1 LHQSQIASFRFMK
14 TQTRGFLAESLVLS
28 VTKTRI
34 DPRQLT
40 PSLPSVLRCFRKQY
54 LWFKREV
61 FMNLLDMVKGQMT
74 DSVMQQLGAA
84 SGLGAGDV
92 SKAMGAIIPTQLSA
106 IVKHGSTPQG
116 AEGLMGM
123 LGGLGNLGD
132 FAGMLGQTGGAASI
146 AKIGSSLLPSLFGN
160 QLGGVVSGLAS
171 ATGLGS
177 GPLNM
182 LMGLAGPL
190 VMGQLGKAVTG
201 GGLNAAGL
209 ASMLGGMAPQVSSML
224 PAGLGNILGGLGGL
238 GALAGAAGNIG
249 NIAGAATGAL
259 GNLTGA
265 ASGHLGDA
273 AKAAGAI
280 GAAGAGL
287 AGAATSGLG
296 GAVSGAASSLGSVAA
311 PVAAKGGMGW
321 LVPAIIGLL
330 AVGGLGWFFT
340 RPAAPAPVVETPAV
354 EAPATDTM
362 ASGTEGA
369 MAACTK
375 TFTLG
380 VKDGDTVTN
389 NFPFGGEGEGKG
401 YAVTVTRLDV
411 QPRVIGTKMLPL
423 DADCKYGYD
432 SIPGKG
438 KVQYDVRPMD
448 AAADSTP
455 IQTLTLTVN

>member
-1 LHQSQIASFRFMK
+1 
-14 TQTRGFLAESLVLS
+14 
-28 VTKTRI
+28 
-34 DPRQLT
+34 
-40 PSLPSVLRCFRKQY
+40 
-54 LWFKREV
+54 
-61 FMNLLDMVKGQMT
+61 MNLLDMVKGQMT

-132 FAGMLGQTGGAASI
+132 FAGMLGQAGGAASI

-182 LMGLAGPL
+182 LMGMAGPL

-209 ASMLGGMAPQVSSML
+209 SSMLGGMAPQLSGML

-238 GALAGAAGNIG
+238 GALTGLASGAAGNIG

-265 ASGHLGDA
+265 ATGAVGNLAGDA
-273 AKAAGAI
+273 TKAAGAL

-296 GAVSGAASSLGSVAA
+296 GAVSGAASSLGGMAA
-311 PVAAKGGMGW
+311 PAAAKGGMGW
-321 LVPAIIGLL
+321 LVPAVLGLL
-330 AVGGLGWFFT
+330 AVGGLAWFFG
-340 RPAAPAPVVETPAV
+340 RPAAPAPVVEAPAV

-362 ASGTEGA
+362 ATGTEGA
-369 MAACTK
+369 MMAECK
-375 TFTLG
+375 KPFTLG
-380 VKDGDTVTN
+380 VKDGGTVTN

-401 YAVTVTRLDV
+401 YEVTVTRLDV
-411 QPRVIGTKMLPL
+411 QPRVIGTKQLPL
-423 DADCKYGYD
+423 DKDCKYGYD

-438 KVQYDVRPMD
+438 KVQYDIRPLG
-448 AAADSTP
+448 AELTTTP
-455 IQTLTLTVN
+455 LQTLTLTVN

>member
-1 LHQSQIASFRFMK
+1 
-14 TQTRGFLAESLVLS
+14 
-28 VTKTRI
+28 
-34 DPRQLT
+34 
-40 PSLPSVLRCFRKQY
+40 
-54 LWFKREV
+54 
-61 FMNLLDMVKGQMT
+61 MNLLDMVKGQMT
-74 DSVMQQLGAA
+74 DSVMQQLGTA

-106 IVKHGSTPQG
+106 LIQHGSKPEGAQG
-116 AEGLMGM
+116 LINMASSMAGM
-123 LGGLGNLGD
+123 GD
-132 FAGMLGQTGGAASI
+132 FAGMLGQAGGAANI
-146 AKIGSSLLPSLFGN
+146 AKMGASLLPSLFGN
-160 QLGGVVSGLAS
+160 QLGGIIGGLAS

-177 GPLNM
+177 GPLNA
-182 LMGLAGPL
+182 LMGMAGPL
-190 VMGQLGKAVTG
+190 IMGQLGKAVTG

-209 ASMLGGMAPQVSSML
+209 ASMLGGMAPQISGML
-224 PAGLGNILGGLGGL
+224 PAGLGNILGSLGGL
-238 GALAGAAGNIG
+238 GAIAGAAGNIG
-249 NIAGAATGAL
+249 NIAGAASGAM

-265 ASGHLGDA
+265 ATGHLGDA

-354 EAPATDTM
+354 ETPATTTDT
-362 ASGTEGA
+362 AAT

-380 VKDGDTVTN
+380 VKDGGTVTN

-401 YAVTVTRLDV
+401 YEVTVTRLDV
-411 QPRVIGTKMLPL
+411 QPRVIGTKQLPL

-438 KVQYDVRPMD
+438 KVKYDVRPLG
-448 AAADSTP
+448 ADLTIAP
-455 IQTLTLTVN
+455 LQTVTLTVN

>member
-1 LHQSQIASFRFMK
+1 
-14 TQTRGFLAESLVLS
+14 
-28 VTKTRI
+28 
-34 DPRQLT
+34 
-40 PSLPSVLRCFRKQY
+40 
-54 LWFKREV
+54 
-61 FMNLLDMVKGQMT
+61 MNLLDMVKGQMT
-74 DSVMQQLGAA
+74 DSVMQQLGSA

-106 IVKHGSTPQG
+106 LIQHGSKPEG
-116 AEGLMGM
+116 AQNLIGM
-123 LGGLGNLGD
+123 ATSMAGMGD
-132 FAGMLGQTGGAASI
+132 FAGMLGQAGGAANI
-146 AKIGSSLLPSLFGN
+146 AKMGGDLLPSLFGN

-177 GPLNM
+177 GPLNA
-182 LMGLAGPL
+182 LMGMAGPL
-190 VMGQLGKAVTG
+190 IMGQLGKAVTG

-209 ASMLGGMAPQVSSML
+209 ASMLGGMAPQVTGML
-224 PAGLGNILGGLGGL
+224 PAGLGNILGSLGGL
-238 GALAGAAGNIG
+238 GAIAGAAGNIG

-280 GAAGAGL
+280 GAVGAGL

-296 GAVSGAASSLGSVAA
+296 GAVSGAASSLGGMAA
-311 PVAAKGGMGW
+311 PAAASGGMGW
-321 LVPAIIGLL
+321 LVPAILGVL

-340 RPAAPAPVVETPAV
+340 RPAAPAPVVEAPAV

-362 ASGTEGA
+362 AAGTEGA
-369 MAACTK
+369 MASCTK
-375 TFTLG
+375 TYALG

-423 DADCKYGYD
+423 DAECKFGYD

-438 KVQYDVRPMD
+438 KVKYDVRPMD
-448 AAADSTP
+448 AASDSTP
-455 IQTLTLTVN
+455 IQTLTVTVN

>member
-1 LHQSQIASFRFMK
+1 
-14 TQTRGFLAESLVLS
+14 
-28 VTKTRI
+28 
-34 DPRQLT
+34 
-40 PSLPSVLRCFRKQY
+40 
-54 LWFKREV
+54 
-61 FMNLLDMVKGQMT
+61 MNLLDMVKGQMT
-74 DSVMQQLGAA
+74 DSVMQQLGTA

-106 IVKHGSTPQG
+106 LIQHGSKPEGAQG
-116 AEGLMGM
+116 LIDMASSMAGM
-123 LGGLGNLGD
+123 GD
-132 FAGMLGQTGGAASI
+132 FGGMLGQAGGAANI
-146 AKIGSSLLPSLFGN
+146 AKMGASLLPSLFGN
-160 QLGGVVSGLAS
+160 QLGGIVGGLAS

-177 GPLNM
+177 GPLNA
-182 LMGLAGPL
+182 LMGMAGPL
-190 VMGQLGKAVTG
+190 IMGQLGKAVTG

-209 ASMLGGMAPQVSSML
+209 ASMLGGMAPQVSGML
-224 PAGLGNILGGLGGL
+224 PAGLGNILGSLGGL
-238 GALAGAAGNIG
+238 GAIAGAAGNIG

-280 GAAGAGL
+280 GSVGAGL

-375 TFTLG
+375 TYSLG
-380 VKDGDTVTN
+380 VADGDTVTN

-401 YAVTVTRLDV
+401 YKVTVTRLDV

-423 DADCKYGYD
+423 DAECKFGYD

-438 KVQYDVRPMD
+438 KVQYDVRPID

-455 IQTLTLTVN
+455 IQTLTVTVN

>member
-1 LHQSQIASFRFMK
+1 
-14 TQTRGFLAESLVLS
+14 
-28 VTKTRI
+28 
-34 DPRQLT
+34 
-40 PSLPSVLRCFRKQY
+40 
-54 LWFKREV
+54 
-61 FMNLLDMVKGQMT
+61 MNLLDMVKGQLT
-74 DSVMQQLGAA
+74 DSVMQQLGSA

-123 LGGLGNLGD
+123 LGNLGNLGD
-132 FAGMLGQTGGAASI
+132 FAGMLGQTGGAANI

-171 ATGLGS
+171 STGLGS

-209 ASMLGGMAPQVSSML
+209 ASMLGGMAPQVSGML

-265 ASGHLGDA
+265 ATGAVGNLAGDA
-273 AKAAGAI
+273 TKAAGAI
-280 GAAGAGL
+280 GAVGAGL

-311 PVAAKGGMGW
+311 PAAAKGGMGW

-340 RPAAPAPVVETPAV
+340 RPAAPAPVVETPA
-354 EAPATDTM
+354 TDTM
-362 ASGTEGA
+362 TTTTDTSSTEGA
-369 MAACTK
+369 MMAECTK
-375 TFTLG
+375 DFVVG
-380 VKDGDTVTN
+380 VKDGDTVSRG
-389 NFPFGGEGEGKG
+389 FLFGGEGSGAG
-401 YAVTVTRLDV
+401 YQVTVTRTADG
-411 QPRVIGTKMLPL
+411 RVIGTKKLPLQKDCTYGYDSDPGTGLIKYDIRPL
-423 DADCKYGYD
+423 DADLTTQ
-432 SIPGKG
+432 P
-438 KVQYDVRPMD
+438 
-448 AAADSTP
+448 T
-455 IQTLTLTVN
+455 QTLTLTVN

>member
-1 LHQSQIASFRFMK
+1 VINTRFDLYRF
-14 TQTRGFLAESLVLS
+14 TSDR
-28 VTKTRI
+28 
-34 DPRQLT
+34 
-40 PSLPSVLRCFRKQY
+40 PSVLRCFRKQY

-123 LGGLGNLGD
+123 LSNLGSMGNLGD
-132 FAGMLGQTGGAASI
+132 FAGMLGQSGGAANI

-160 QLGGVVSGLAS
+160 QLGGIVSALAS

-177 GPLNM
+177 GPLNA
-182 LMGLAGPL
+182 LMGMAGPL

-209 ASMLGGMAPQVSSML
+209 ASMLGGMAPQVNGML
-224 PAGLGNILGGLGGL
+224 PAGLGNILGSLGGL
-238 GALAGAAGNIG
+238 GALGGLASGAMGNLTGAAG

-259 GNLTGA
+259 GNVA
-265 ASGHLGDA
+265 GDA
-273 AKAAGAI
+273 AKAAGAL

-311 PVAAKGGMGW
+311 PAAAKGGMGW
-321 LVPAIIGLL
+321 LIPAILGVL
-330 AVGGLGWFFT
+330 AVGGLAWFFG
-340 RPAAPAPVVETPAV
+340 RPAAPAPVAETPAV
-354 EAPATDTM
+354 EAPATETPAADTM
-362 ASGTEGA
+362 ASGSA
-369 MAACTK
+369 MAECTK
-375 TFTLG
+375 TYSLG

-401 YAVTVTRLDV
+401 YKVTVTRLDV

-423 DADCKYGYD
+423 DAECKFGYD

-438 KVQYDVRPMD
+438 KVQYDVRPID

-455 IQTLTLTVN
+455 IQTLTVTVN

>member
-1 LHQSQIASFRFMK
+1 MK
-14 TQTRGFLAESLVLS
+14 TQTREFLAESLVLS
-28 VTKTRI
+28 VIKTRI
-34 DPRQLT
+34 DPHQLT

-84 SGLGAGDV
+84 SGLGASDV

-123 LGGLGNLGD
+123 LGNLGNLGD
-132 FAGMLGQTGGAASI
+132 FAGLLGQTGGAANI

-177 GPLNM
+177 GPLNA
-182 LMGLAGPL
+182 LMGMAGPL
-190 VMGQLGKAVTG
+190 IMGQLGKAVTG
-201 GGLNAAGL
+201 GGLNATGL
-209 ASMLGGMAPQVSSML
+209 ASMLGGMAPQISGML
-224 PAGLGNILGGLGGL
+224 PAGLGNILGSLGGL
-238 GALAGAAGNIG
+238 GALTGLASGAAGNIG

-259 GNLTGA
+259 GNLTG
-265 ASGHLGDA
+265 DA
-273 AKAAGAI
+273 TKAAGAI
-280 GAAGAGL
+280 GAVGAGL

-311 PVAAKGGMGW
+311 PAAAKGGMGW
-321 LVPAIIGLL
+321 LVPAILGVL

-340 RPAAPAPVVETPAV
+340 RPAPVVEAPAAVEAPAV

-362 ASGTEGA
+362 ASGDTMAAGTEGA
-369 MAACTK
+369 MMAECK
-375 TFTLG
+375 KDFVLG
-380 VKDGDTVTN
+380 VKDGDTVSRG
-389 NFPFGGEGEGKG
+389 FLFGGEGSGTG
-401 YAVTVTRLDV
+401 YQVTVTRTADG
-411 QPRVIGTKMLPL
+411 RVIGTKKLPL
-423 DADCKYGYD
+423 QKDCTYGYD
-432 SIPGKG
+432 SDPGTGQIK
-438 KVQYDVRPMD
+438 YDIRPLG
-448 AAADSTP
+448 AELSTTP
-455 IQTLTLTVN
+455 TQTLTLTVN